1 MDAAELARWTRFA
14 AKGGIGKCTAR
25 GDCVAEAAEDLMFL
39 KNDEIV
45 VLMQLQDENLFLGY
59 CEGIVGRFHAN
70 DVHFHSKLKKPVM
83 TKRSS
88 VSAASIISGKSTP
101 TPSVQAQTPSPKS
114 AAFQR
119 PSSPHP

>member
-14 AKGGIGKCTAR
+14 AKGGIGKCTAI
-25 GDCVAEAAEDLMFL
+25 GDCVAEAAQDLMFL

-45 VLMQLQDENLFLGY
+45 VLMQLPEENLFLGY

-88 VSAASIISGKSTP
+88 VGATNSGKSTP
-101 TPSVQAQTPSPKS
+101 TPSAPSPS
-114 AAFQR
+114 
-119 PSSPHP
+119 PSFAHSSNS

>member
-14 AKGGIGKCTAR
+14 AKGGIGKCTAT
-25 GDCVAEAAEDLMFL
+25 GDCVAEAAQDLMFL

-45 VLMQLQDENLFLGY
+45 VLMQLPEENLFLGY

-70 DVHFHSKLKKPVM
+70 DVHFHAKLKKPVM

-88 VSAASIISGKSTP
+88 VSGGTASGKSTP
-101 TPSVQAQTPSPKS
+101 TPSLVQSPSPS
-114 AAFQR
+114 LVQS
-119 PSSPHP
+119 PSP